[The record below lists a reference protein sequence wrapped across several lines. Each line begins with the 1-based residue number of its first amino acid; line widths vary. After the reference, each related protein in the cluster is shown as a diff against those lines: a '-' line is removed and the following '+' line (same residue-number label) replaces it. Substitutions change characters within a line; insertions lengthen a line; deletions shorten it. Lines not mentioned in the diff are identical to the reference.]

1 MAGSVKKVLGM
12 ILAGGEGSRLYPL
25 TQQRAKPAVPFGGK
39 YRLIDFALSNFI
51 NSRIYSIYV
60 LTQFKSQSL
69 TEHLQESWRF
79 SSILRDHFILPVPAQ
94 KRTGENWYMGTAD
107 AIYQNINLIEDGD
120 FDIIAIFG
128 ADHIYRM
135 DLQQMID
142 FHIRKRADVTIS
154 ALPVSLKEATSFGV
168 IQVQEKQRVTGFQE
182 KPKIPKSIPGKPD
195 EAFASMGNYLFN
207 KEVLIEML
215 YNDAK
220 RLESSH
226 DFGKDI
232 LPRIFKDSRV
242 FAYDFRRNRIPGI
255 TRKEIGY
262 WRDVGTIQS
271 FWEANMDLRNIQPE
285 FNLYNKNWPIKT
297 ASYGTPP
304 AKFVC
309 SQDGHQGQAVNSIV
323 AEGSIISGGIVQDS
337 IIGREVSI
345 DSGSKVIN
353 SMLMDR
359 VKIGKNCKINMAII
373 DKDVEVP
380 PNTTIG
386 YDLEQDKS
394 RYFVDGESNII
405 VIAKGFKFPQEA

>member
-1 MAGSVKKVLGM
+1 MTGSVKKVLGM

-51 NSRIYSIYV
+51 NSRIFSIYV

-94 KRTGENWYMGTAD
+94 QRTGNSWYRGTAD
-107 AIYQNINLIEDGD
+107 AIYQNINLIEDSD

-142 FHIRKRADVTIS
+142 FHVRKRADVTIS
-154 ALPVSLKEATSFGV
+154 ALPVPLKNASSLGV
-168 IQVQEKQRVTGFQE
+168 IQVQEKQRVTGFKE
-182 KPKIPKSIPGKPD
+182 KPKRPKPIPGRPN

-207 KEVLIEML
+207 KAVLIELL
-215 YNDAK
+215 YEDAADV
-220 RLESSH
+220 ESSH

-232 LPRIFKDSRV
+232 LPRIFNKSRV
-242 FAYDFRRNRIPGI
+242 FAYDFRRNHISGL
-255 TRKEIGY
+255 TKKEIGY
-262 WRDVGTIQS
+262 WRDVGTIKA
-271 FWEANMDLRNIQPE
+271 FWEANMDLRNVKPE
-285 FNLYNKNWPIKT
+285 FNLYNKKWPIKT
-297 ASYGTPP
+297 ANYGTPP
-304 AKFVC
+304 AKFVFNE
-309 SQDGHQGQAVNSIV
+309 DGRRGQAIDSIV
-323 AEGSIISGGIVQDS
+323 AEGSIISGGIVQKS
-337 IIGREVSI
+337 VIGRDVSI
-345 DSGSKVIN
+345 DSGAVVIN
-353 SMLMDR
+353 SLLMDR

-380 PNTTIG
+380 PGTTLG
-386 YDLEQDKS
+386 YDLEQDKK
-394 RYFVDGESNII
+394 RFFVDDESNII
-405 VIAKGFKFPQEA
+405 VIPKGFKFPH

>member
-1 MAGSVKKVLGM
+1 M

-51 NSRIYSIYV
+51 NSRIFSIYV

-94 KRTGENWYMGTAD
+94 QRTGDSWYRGTAD
-107 AIYQNINLIEDGD
+107 AIYQNINLIEDSD

-142 FHIRKRADVTIS
+142 FHVRKRADVTIS
-154 ALPVSLKEATSFGV
+154 ALPVPLKNASSLGV
-168 IQVQEKQRVTGFQE
+168 IQVQEKQRVTGFKE
-182 KPKIPKSIPGKPD
+182 KPKRPKPIPGRPN

-207 KEVLIEML
+207 KAVLIELL
-215 YNDAK
+215 YEDAADV
-220 RLESSH
+220 ESSH

-232 LPRIFKDSRV
+232 LPRIFNKSRV
-242 FAYDFRRNRIPGI
+242 FAYDFRRNHISGL
-255 TRKEIGY
+255 TKKEIGY
-262 WRDVGTIQS
+262 WRDVGTIKA
-271 FWEANMDLRNIQPE
+271 FWEANMDLRNVKPE
-285 FNLYNKNWPIKT
+285 FNLYNKKWPIKT
-297 ASYGTPP
+297 ANYGTPP
-304 AKFVC
+304 AKFVFNE
-309 SQDGHQGQAVNSIV
+309 DGRRGQAIDSIV
-323 AEGSIISGGIVQDS
+323 AEGSIISGGIVQKS
-337 IIGREVSI
+337 VIGRDVSI
-345 DSGSKVIN
+345 DSGAVVIN
-353 SMLMDR
+353 SLLMDR

-380 PNTTIG
+380 PCTTLG
-386 YDLEQDKS
+386 YNLEQD
-394 RYFVDGESNII
+394 RNRFFVDDESNII
-405 VIAKGFKFPQEA
+405 IIPKGFKFPH

>member
-1 MAGSVKKVLGM
+1 MTGSVKKVLGM

-51 NSRIYSIYV
+51 NSRIFSIYV

-94 KRTGENWYMGTAD
+94 QRTGNSWYRGTAD
-107 AIYQNINLIEDGD
+107 AIYQNINLIEDSD

-142 FHIRKRADVTIS
+142 FHVRKRADVTIS
-154 ALPVSLKEATSFGV
+154 ALPVPLKNASSLGV
-168 IQVQEKQRVTGFQE
+168 IQVQEKQRVTGFKE
-182 KPKIPKSIPGKPD
+182 KPKRPKPIPGRPN

-207 KEVLIEML
+207 KAVLIELL
-215 YNDAK
+215 YEDAADV
-220 RLESSH
+220 ESSH

-232 LPRIFKDSRV
+232 LPRIFNKSRV
-242 FAYDFRRNRIPGI
+242 FAYDFRRNHISGL
-255 TRKEIGY
+255 TKKEIGY
-262 WRDVGTIQS
+262 WRDVGTIKA
-271 FWEANMDLRNIQPE
+271 FWEANMDLRNVKPE
-285 FNLYNKNWPIKT
+285 FNLYNKKWPIKT
-297 ASYGTPP
+297 ANYGTPP
-304 AKFVC
+304 AKFVFNE
-309 SQDGHQGQAVNSIV
+309 DGRRGQAIDSIV
-323 AEGSIISGGIVQDS
+323 AEGSIISGGIVQKS
-337 IIGREVSI
+337 VIGRDVSI
-345 DSGSKVIN
+345 DSGAVVIN
-353 SMLMDR
+353 SLLMDR

-380 PNTTIG
+380 PCTTLG
-386 YDLEQDKS
+386 YNLEQD
-394 RYFVDGESNII
+394 RNRFFVDDESNII
-405 VIAKGFKFPQEA
+405 IIPKGFKFPH

>member
-51 NSRIYSIYV
+51 NSRIFSIYV

-94 KRTGENWYMGTAD
+94 QRTGDSWYRGTAD
-107 AIYQNINLIEDGD
+107 AIYQNISLIEDSD

-142 FHIRKRADVTIS
+142 FHVRKRADVTIS
-154 ALPVSLKEATSFGV
+154 ALPVPLKNASSLGV
-168 IQVQEKQRVTGFQE
+168 IQVQEKQRVTGFKE
-182 KPKIPKSIPGKPD
+182 KPKRPKPIPGRPN

-207 KEVLIEML
+207 KAVLIELL
-215 YNDAK
+215 YEDAADV
-220 RLESSH
+220 ESSH

-232 LPRIFKDSRV
+232 LPRIFNKSRV
-242 FAYDFRRNRIPGI
+242 FAYDFRRNHIPGL
-255 TRKEIGY
+255 TKKEIGY
-262 WRDVGTIQS
+262 WRDVGTIKA
-271 FWEANMDLRNIQPE
+271 FWEANMDLRNVKPE
-285 FNLYNKNWPIKT
+285 FNLYNKKWPIKT
-297 ASYGTPP
+297 ANYGTPP
-304 AKFVC
+304 AKFVFNE
-309 SQDGHQGQAVNSIV
+309 DGRRGQAIDSIV
-323 AEGSIISGGIVQDS
+323 AEGSIISGGIVQKS
-337 IIGREVSI
+337 VIGRDVSI
-345 DSGSKVIN
+345 DSGAVVIN
-353 SMLMDR
+353 SLLMDR

-380 PNTTIG
+380 PGTTLG
-386 YDLEQDKS
+386 YDLEQDKN
-394 RYFVDGESNII
+394 RFFVDDESNII
-405 VIAKGFKFPQEA
+405 VIPKGFKFPH

>member
-1 MAGSVKKVLGM
+1 M

-51 NSRIYSIYV
+51 NSRIFSIYV

-79 SSILRDHFILPVPAQ
+79 SSILSNHFILPVPAQ
-94 KRTGENWYMGTAD
+94 QRTGDSWYRGTAD
-107 AIYQNINLIEDGD
+107 AIYQNINLIEDSD

-154 ALPVSLKEATSFGV
+154 GLPVPLKEASSFGV
-168 IQVQEKQRVTGFQE
+168 IQVQEKQRVTGFKE
-182 KPKIPKSIPGKPD
+182 KPKRPKPIPGRSD

-207 KEVLIEML
+207 KDVLIELL
-215 YNDAK
+215 YEDATDVG
-220 RLESSH
+220 SSH

-232 LPRIFKDSRV
+232 LPRIFNKSRV
-242 FAYDFRRNRIPGI
+242 FAYDFRRNHIPGL
-255 TRKEIGY
+255 TKKEIGY
-262 WRDVGTIQS
+262 WRDVGTIKA
-271 FWEANMDLRNIQPE
+271 FWEANMDLRSVKPE
-285 FNLYNKNWPIKT
+285 FNLYNKKWPVRT

-304 AKFVC
+304 AKFVLNE
-309 SQDGHQGQAVNSIV
+309 DGRRGQAIDSII

-337 IIGREVSI
+337 VIGREVSI
-345 DSGSKVIN
+345 DSGATVIN
-353 SMLMDR
+353 SLLMDR

-380 PNTTIG
+380 PGTTLG
-386 YDLEQDKS
+386 YDLEQDKK
-394 RYFVDGESNII
+394 RFFVDDESNII
-405 VIAKGFKFPQEA
+405 VIPKGFKFPH